1 MVSEQCPVC
10 QGAAQPCGTSDFGE
24 RRRVSCFRCG
34 RFEIT
39 GTALAMLS
47 RRLQNVKNGVARL
60 SHALRSRQTVGENWV
75 SVDSVNIDALLETP
89 LPNIAAQLDNL
100 VRWTAANLG
109 DNQLGTVALPP
120 LDNLAGVVGTIDGEH
135 VKRLLDHAGD
145 KRLIDFSHGK
155 GILLTPAGWD
165 RAQSSEHRKQEG
177 NAIESAATGSSE
189 SQSERVGSI
198 VTANCNQCGGE
209 RRSFVR
215 GSHKVD
221 DNDGDVSWG
230 VTMEILECRGCG
242 ELSARRRAWF
252 SEWENVVED
261 PATGRLVRQMPEKVD
276 CWPARRARAR
286 PAWQDRL
293 PDENLRQ
300 VMEEVYVAI
309 DHDLAVLAAIGTR
322 TLLDRAMT
330 LKVGDQHGGFRGKLD
345 AMVAEGHMGE
355 HEKGKFLV
363 IVDVGSAAAHR
374 GHVPDA
380 SALNGVLTAVEALL
394 YRLFVEPKEVQAMDA
409 STPRRSS

>member
-1 MVSEQCPVC
+1 M
-10 QGAAQPCGTSDFGE
+10 
-24 RRRVSCFRCG
+24 
-34 RFEIT
+34 
-39 GTALAMLS
+39 TAY
-47 RRLQNVKNGVARL
+47 
-60 SHALRSRQTVGENWV
+60 
-75 SVDSVNIDALLETP
+75 
-89 LPNIAAQLDNL
+89 
-100 VRWTAANLG
+100 
-109 DNQLGTVALPP
+109 
-120 LDNLAGVVGTIDGEH
+120 
-135 VKRLLDHAGD
+135 
-145 KRLIDFSHGK
+145 
-155 GILLTPAGWD
+155 ILLTPAGWD
-165 RAQSSEHRKQEG
+165 RAQSSGHRKQEG
-177 NAIESAATGSSE
+177 NAIESAATDSRE

-198 VTANCNQCGGE
+198 VAANCNQCGGE

-215 GSHKVD
+215 GSHKVS

-230 VTMEILECRGCG
+230 ITMEILECSGCG
-242 ELSARRRAWF
+242 ELSARRRFWF

-261 PATGRLVRQMPEKVD
+261 PATGRLVRQRPEKVD

-286 PAWQDRL
+286 PSWQDRL

-322 TLLDRAMT
+322 TLLDRAMA
-330 LKVGDQHGGFRGKLD
+330 LKVDDQHGGFRGKLD